1 MQDSGSEQDQPQR
14 SEPEVQTQARDE
26 AGDVAQA
33 PAEPTAAADQ
43 PTGTEQPTGTAPGD
57 GWWQRRRRLAAGIG
71 AAAAVALVAFGVVAA
86 VGGLSGSASASS
98 VIPSPPSKNKMFVE
112 DDDGTG
118 ADNQANIL
126 ELVAPGLVHIL
137 AANGQSTG
145 VGIILTP
152 SGLVLTSDQVV
163 SGAGKL
169 SVRTVL
175 SGRPFAA
182 RVLGTSAADDL
193 ALIQIEGAAK
203 PFKPVA
209 VGNSRYF
216 AAGDAVTALG
226 SQGAARAITLDLG
239 NLDTHQGSLT
249 VAGHQLTGLLQSSLQ
264 VLPGLQTGG
273 PLVNLSGQ
281 VVGINVGGAGS
292 GLRAKG
298 FAIPVNRALAVAKE
312 LQSRAA
318 H

>member
-1 MQDSGSEQDQPQR
+1 MRNSSSEPDQAQP
-14 SEPEVQTQARDE
+14 SEPE
-26 AGDVAQA
+26 G
-33 PAEPTAAADQ
+33 
-43 PTGTEQPTGTAPGD
+43 TGPGE

-71 AAAAVALVAFGVVAA
+71 AAAAVALVAFGMFAA

-98 VIPSPPSKNKMFVE
+98 VIPSPPAKNKVFVP

-118 ADNQANIL
+118 ADSQANL
-126 ELVAPGLVHIL
+126 MHSVGPGLVHVL
-137 AANGQSTG
+137 SASGRSAG
-145 VGIILTP
+145 VGVILTP

-163 SGAGKL
+163 RGAGKL

-175 SGRPFAA
+175 GGRPFKA
-182 RVLGTSAADDL
+182 RLVGASAADDL

-203 PFKPVA
+203 PFRPAA

-226 SQGAARAITLDLG
+226 SDGVTRTITLDLG
-239 NLDTHQGSLT
+239 NLDSHQGTLT
-249 VAGHQLTGLLQSSLQ
+249 VAGRQLTGLLQSSLQ
-264 VLPGLQTGG
+264 ILPSQETGG

-281 VVGINVGGAGS
+281 VVGIDVGGAGS
-292 GLRAKG
+292 GLQAEG
-298 FAIPVNRALAVAKE
+298 FAIPINRALAVAKE
-312 LQSRAA
+312 LQSRAG

>member
-1 MQDSGSEQDQPQR
+1 MQDSSSQPDQPQP
-14 SEPEVQTQARDE
+14 SEPGPP
-26 AGDVAQA
+26 AGDAAQA
-33 PAEPTAAADQ
+33 QAGQAAMAEQATAAER
-43 PTGTEQPTGTAPGD
+43 PTGPKPGR
-57 GWWQRRRRLAAGIG
+57 GWWQRRRPLTVGIG
-71 AAAAVALVAFGVVAA
+71 AAAAAALLAFGMFAA
-86 VGGLSGSASASS
+86 VGGFSGSASA
-98 VIPSPPSKNKMFVE
+98 VIPSPPSKNKMFIE

-118 ADNQANIL
+118 ADSQANIL
-126 ELVAPGLVHIL
+126 SSVAPGLVHVL
-137 AANGQSTG
+137 SAGGQPAG

-163 SGAGKL
+163 HGAGKL

-175 SGRPFAA
+175 AGRSFPA
-182 RVLGTSAADDL
+182 RVVGTSAADDL
-193 ALIQIEGAAK
+193 ALIQIEGAST

-216 AAGDAVTALG
+216 AIGDAVTALG
-226 SQGAARAITLDLG
+226 SAGLARTFTLDLG
-239 NLDTHQGSLT
+239 NLDTHQGTLA
-249 VAGHQLTGLLQSSLQ
+249 VAGQELTGLLQSSLQ
-264 VLPGLQTGG
+264 VLPRHGTGG

-281 VVGINVGGAGS
+281 VVGIDVGGAGS
-292 GLRAKG
+292 GLHAKG

>member
-1 MQDSGSEQDQPQR
+1 MQDGSSKPDQPQP
-14 SEPEVQTQARDE
+14 SEPGPQ
-26 AGDVAQA
+26 AGDAAPVAAGQA
-33 PAEPTAAADQ
+33 SVAEQATVAEQ
-43 PTGTEQPTGTAPGD
+43 PTGTEPGG

-71 AAAAVALVAFGVVAA
+71 AAAAVALVAFGMFAA

-98 VIPSPPSKNKMFVE
+98 VIPSPPSNNKMFIE

-118 ADNQANIL
+118 ADSQANIL
-126 ELVAPGLVHIL
+126 SLVAPGLVHVL
-137 AANGQSTG
+137 SASGQSAG

-163 SGAGKL
+163 HGAGKL

-175 SGRPFAA
+175 AGRSFTA
-182 RVLGTSAADDL
+182 RVVGTSAADDL
-193 ALIQIEGAAK
+193 ALIQIEGAAT

-209 VGNSRYF
+209 LGNSRYF
-216 AAGDAVTALG
+216 AIGDAVTALG
-226 SQGAARAITLDLG
+226 SEGVARTFTLDLG
-239 NLDTHQGSLT
+239 NLDTHQGTLT

-264 VLPGLQTGG
+264 VLPRQGTGG

-281 VVGINVGGAGS
+281 VVGIDVGGAGS
-292 GLRAKG
+292 GLHAKG
-298 FAIPVNRALAVAKE
+298 FAIPVNRALTVAKE

>member
-1 MQDSGSEQDQPQR
+1 MRHSGSAQDQPATGTEQ
-14 SEPEVQTQARDE
+14 PGT
-26 AGDVAQA
+26 
-33 PAEPTAAADQ
+33 PADQ
-43 PTGTEQPTGTAPGD
+43 PTGTKPPA
-57 GWWQRRRRLAAGIG
+57 GWWQRRSRLAAGIG

-98 VIPSPPSKNKMFVE
+98 VIPSPPSKNKVFVADE
-112 DDDGTG
+112 DGTG
-118 ADNQANIL
+118 ADNQANLL
-126 ELVAPGLVHIL
+126 ESVAPGLVHVL
-137 AANGQSTG
+137 SANGQSAG

-163 SGAGKL
+163 SGAGKV

-182 RVLGTSAADDL
+182 EVLGRSAAGDL
-193 ALIQIEGAAK
+193 ALIQIEGAST
-203 PFKPVA
+203 PFKTVA
-209 VGNSRYF
+209 VGNSTYF

-226 SQGAARAITLDLG
+226 SDGVARTITLDLG
-239 NLDTHQGSLT
+239 NLDTHRGTLT

-264 VLPGLQTGG
+264 VLPGQETGG

-281 VVGINVGGAGS
+281 VVGIDVGGAGS
-292 GLRAKG
+292 GLHAKG
-298 FAIPVNRALAVAKE
+298 FAIPVNRALAVARE

>member
-1 MQDSGSEQDQPQR
+1 MRDSSSQPDQAQP
-14 SEPEVQTQARDE
+14 SEPEAKPEAPQDE
-26 AGDVAQA
+26 AQA
-33 PAEPTAAADQ
+33 PAEPTAVQPPAAA
-43 PTGTEQPTGTAPGD
+43 EQPTETGPGE
-57 GWWQRRRRLAAGIG
+57 GWWLRRRRLAAGIG
-71 AAAAVALVAFGVVAA
+71 AAAAVALVAFGMFAA

-98 VIPSPPSKNKMFVE
+98 AIPSPPSKNKMFIA

-118 ADNQANIL
+118 ADNQANLL
-126 ELVAPGLVHIL
+126 ESVAPGLAHVMS
-137 AANGQSTG
+137 ATGQSAG

-163 SGAGKL
+163 SGVGKL

-175 SGRPFAA
+175 AGRPFAA
-182 RVLGTSAADDL
+182 RVLGSSAADDL

-203 PFKPVA
+203 PFKAVA
-209 VGNSRYF
+209 VGNSKYF

-226 SQGAARAITLDLG
+226 SDGIARAITLDLG
-239 NLDTHQGSLT
+239 NLDTHQGTLT

-264 VLPGLQTGG
+264 VRPGQETGG

-281 VVGINVGGAGS
+281 VIGVNVGGAGS
-292 GLRAKG
+292 GLHAKG
-298 FAIPVNRALAVAKE
+298 FAIPINRALSVARE